1 MKKSII
7 FIFIATLGMLSSY
20 AQVGIGTSNP
30 NPAAVL
36 ELSSTNQGMLFPR
49 MTTANL
55 PANPATGLTVF
66 NITDNCLQTN
76 IGTPAAPIWKCL
88 GPAPCPI
95 PAGIT
100 LASNAEYTIYSLLDA
115 NYRPWTVPTAA
126 ATTGNSNPDGTTETI
141 TQHVQ
146 GKITAAGIT
155 IRIPVTVT
163 INGTLPAYTSSIA
176 VVPGTLTSDGLSK
189 NVQLSWS
196 ATALTTTSKYINA
209 TLKSLSGDFELVQL
223 DLNCGLGP
231 DYKGIFATTI
241 PYIINNT
248 CALSNLTL
256 RISPAIVDK
265 MIGQADNAGN
275 STHQMFY
282 LPVVAA
288 DGSTWLNNN
297 LGANYSNIN
306 SLVFNISQQ
315 ASPNPD
321 HGNNEY
327 SDYDA
332 YGSLIQWGRK
342 TDGHELV
349 TWLDFEDFIP
359 VYVSIN
365 IRPENDAPTHPN
377 FIYLVSPFD
386 NYDWRGATQ
395 NDALWATEAS
405 PNNPCPVGYRVPN
418 EPEFTNMLSTSGI
431 TNSINAY
438 NSVMKFTT
446 PGWRDYDNGF
456 AGGYYGLYSTSTI
469 STASPHLHEVL
480 LTTFL
485 QATIQGHARASG
497 SSVRCI
503 KD

>member
-7 FIFIATLGMLSSY
+7 FIFIATFGMLSSY

-115 NYRPWTVPTAA
+115 NYRPWTVPTDA

-141 TQHVQ
+141 TQNVQ

-176 VVPGTLTSDGLSK
+176 VVPANLTKLGTVDK
-189 NVQLSWS
+189 NVQLSWP

-209 TLKSLSGDFELVQL
+209 TLKSLSGDFNLVQL

-321 HGNNEY
+321 HGYNEY

-431 TNSINAY
+431 TDLSTAY
-438 NSVMKFTT
+438 NSVMKFTN
-446 PGWRDYDNGF
+446 PGMWDYTSTA
-456 AGGYYGLYSTSTI
+456 AGGDYGEYATSTVSSNSARGVSI
-469 STASPHLHEVL
+469 TASNVVY
-480 LTTFL
+480 
-485 QATIQGHARASG
+485 QDQRRADG
-497 SSVRCI
+497 RSVRCI